1 MTREK
6 RKKRQKQMR
15 KMTRKGVYLMENQ
28 TDYQNNGAKIFVVG
42 VGGGG
47 NNAVNRMIDCGLD
60 TVEFLALN
68 TDSQA
73 LQNSKSPN
81 KIQIGQRLT
90 KGLGAGAD
98 PEVGRKAAEESREEI
113 KKQIANADMV
123 FITAGMGGGTGTGAA
138 PVVADVASELGA
150 LTVGVV
156 TKPFSF
162 EGRKRAQQAEMGI
175 TDLKEKVDAIITI
188 PNDKILQMIDKKTSM
203 AEAFSFAD
211 EVLRQGVQG
220 ITELISKSAFIN
232 VDFADVRT
240 VTKNAGTAMM
250 GIGIADGENKAA
262 KAAQAAISSKLLEC
276 NIEGAKGILFN
287 ITGGPNLS
295 MMDVAEASDFIQS
308 VTEPGAVV
316 IFGAGYDDS
325 LGEAIR
331 VTVVATGFENKPK
344 TNSPFAGISGLNGGL
359 NSGLNNGLNSGLNS
373 GLSSGGAASGN
384 NGGLN
389 PGGVGGPGNGGQGL
403 NTAFNNGAGQPTNR
417 GMGEGAANQE
427 PSFKMP
433 SFDDVEIPSFM
444 RRK

>member
-344 TNSPFAGISGLNGGL
+344 TNSPFAGISGLN
-359 NSGLNNGLNSGLNS
+359 SGLNNGLNSGLNS
-373 GLSSGGAASGN
+373 GLSSGGAVSGN

-417 GMGEGAANQE
+417 GTGEGAANQE

>member
-389 PGGVGGPGNGGQGL
+389 PGGVGGPSNGGQGL